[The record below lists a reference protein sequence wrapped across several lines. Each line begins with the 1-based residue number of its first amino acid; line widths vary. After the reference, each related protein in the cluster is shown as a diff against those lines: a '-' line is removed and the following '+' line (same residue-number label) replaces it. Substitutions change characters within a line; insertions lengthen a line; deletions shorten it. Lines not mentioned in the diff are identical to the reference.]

1 MGPPQGSP
9 TSRDRS
15 RRGRSVR
22 GVSLLEPQP
31 DPGDPE
37 RLALEIG
44 RTAERL
50 RSLSAVRLATAT
62 PDGRSR
68 AVAAFALAQE
78 LTDRAAVLA
87 GRPHRPL
94 PELPDLAAGDVLAVC
109 GHDLLEQLRVHAEP
123 ATCRRAV
130 EDLIALR
137 RLL

>member
-1 MGPPQGSP
+1 M
-9 TSRDRS
+9 
-15 RRGRSVR
+15 
-22 GVSLLEPQP
+22 SLLDPQP

-37 RLALEIG
+37 RLVLEVR

-50 RSLSAVRLATAT
+50 RSLSAVRLAAPL

-68 AVAAFALAQE
+68 AAAAFALAQA
-78 LTDRAAVLA
+78 LTDRAAALA
-87 GRPHRPL
+87 GRPHRAL

-109 GHDLLEQLRVHAEP
+109 GRDLVEQLDTRADPEP
-123 ATCRRAV
+123 CRRAV